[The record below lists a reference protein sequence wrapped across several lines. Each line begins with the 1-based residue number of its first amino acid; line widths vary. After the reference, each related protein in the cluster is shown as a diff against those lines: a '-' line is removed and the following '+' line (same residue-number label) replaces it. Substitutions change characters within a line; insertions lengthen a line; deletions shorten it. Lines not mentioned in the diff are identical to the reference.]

1 MPSITLLHPV
11 PIQVQPIDRDSTIS
25 DDDAREPIQIV
36 NRATTI
42 SLAAQVEYRE
52 FATHG
57 TLAEYDEG
65 GLLEGEAGYV
75 AIRTVDFLAASWT
88 PAIGDRISIIGTGTL
103 SPKTSKVYVTRLKPF
118 AHYPVVGALGLK
130 LYFTD
135 RKPSHNG

>member
-1 MPSITLLHPV
+1 V
-11 PIQVQPIDRDSTIS
+11 PISVQPIDRSNTIS

-36 NRATTI
+36 KRVADI
-42 SLAAQVEYRE
+42 SIMAQVEYRE

-57 TLAEYDEG
+57 TLAQFDEG

-75 AIRTVDFLAASWT
+75 AIRTVDYLAASWT
-88 PAIGDRISIIGTGTL
+88 PAIGDRISVIGTDTL
-103 SPKTSKVYVTRLKPF
+103 AEKTSKVYVTRLKPF
-118 AHYPVVGALGLK
+118 AHYPIVGALGLK